1 MATLSLLKLT
11 DENVKRIDLDKAT
24 NGFQTYPGRFLYE
37 KISKDFRCSV
47 GFRKCTKNEVFH

>member
-11 DENVKRIDLDKAT
+11 NKNVKRIDLGKAT

-37 KISKDFRCSV
+37 KISKDSL
-47 GFRKCTKNEVFH
+47 